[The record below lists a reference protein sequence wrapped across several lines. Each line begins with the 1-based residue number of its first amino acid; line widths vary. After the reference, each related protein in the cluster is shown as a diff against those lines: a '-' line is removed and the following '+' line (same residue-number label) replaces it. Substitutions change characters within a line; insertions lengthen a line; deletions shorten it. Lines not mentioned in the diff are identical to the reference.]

1 VEQPPSAAR
10 TTCRGTGSGLQA
22 RGVAGGL
29 LRAVHADRRT
39 VCRCAVAVIVIGIVA
54 RVAWAAWIAHADP
67 LAARSPDTPGYVG
80 PARALLEAGRFSLSP
95 QDPTPMF
102 VRTPGYPAFLAA
114 ILWVTSSDWTISPIQ
129 AATSAVTV
137 AAVVLVGWR
146 LIGRT
151 AGLVAGALLVLDPLQ
166 FMASGTILTEG
177 VASIAVAAIAV
188 VGLLV
193 FGRRRA
199 RDVPMGAVLGLGALV
214 ALATMVRP
222 TMWFYPAIL
231 LVLLGIRFR
240 DVPRRALVTR
250 LLAFLIPI
258 LLVVGG
264 WQVRN
269 HSAVDSWQL
278 SGATGLLLYCSNGA
292 RIEARTTG
300 ATMRAVRQRLG
311 CPTTGE
317 DPDGDCTS
325 TEGWTCRTPDPGA
338 SGQGFDEWNRRGLEI
353 MADHPA
359 QAGRIMVEG
368 MVRQVAGPG
377 TDTVRHYVDVP
388 ALPPLVLGLF
398 SWNAL
403 LWALA
408 GVGAAAGLRTG
419 HRFYWAFVI
428 ATIGYVIVVSAGDAA
443 GARYRVPI
451 VPLLALLAANG
462 VQWSVRRLRSRG
474 RHPASSPEFGTRD
487 AEAVPSPSA

>member
-1 VEQPPSAAR
+1 
-10 TTCRGTGSGLQA
+10 
-22 RGVAGGL
+22 L
-29 LRAVHADRRT
+29 LRAVQTDRRT
-39 VCRCAVAVIVIGIVA
+39 VCRIAVAVIVTGIVA

-67 LAARSPDTPGYVG
+67 LAARSPDTPGYLE

-95 QDPTPMF
+95 LDPSPMF

-114 ILWVTSSDWTISPIQ
+114 ILWITSSEWAIGPVQ
-129 AATSAVTV
+129 AAFSAMTI

-146 LIGRT
+146 LLGLT

-177 VASIAVAAIAV
+177 VASFTIAAIAV
-188 VGLLV
+188 AGLLV

-199 RDVPMGAVLGLGALV
+199 RDVPVSAVFGLGAVV

-222 TMWFYPAIL
+222 TMWFYPAVL

-250 LLAFLIPI
+250 LLAFMAPI
-258 LLVVGG
+258 LLIVGG

-269 HSAVDSWQL
+269 HSTVDSWQL

-292 RIEARTTG
+292 RIESRITG
-300 ATMRAVRQRLG
+300 ASMEAARERLG
-311 CPTTGE
+311 CPTDGE
-317 DPDGDCTS
+317 EPDGDCTS
-325 TEGWTCRTPDPGA
+325 TDGWTCRIPDPGA
-338 SGQGFDEWNRRGLEI
+338 SGQGFDEWNRQGLEI
-353 MADHPA
+353 MADHPV
-359 QAGRIMVEG
+359 QAARIMVEG
-368 MVRQVAGPG
+368 VVRQIAGPG
-377 TDTVRHYVDVP
+377 TDTVGQYVDVP
-388 ALPPLVLGLF
+388 ASPPLVLGLF

-408 GVGAAAGLRTG
+408 AVGAAAGLQAG

-428 ATIGYVIVVSAGDAA
+428 ATIAYVIVVSTGDAA
-443 GARYRVPI
+443 YARYRVPI
-451 VPLLALLAANG
+451 IPLLALLAANG
-462 VQWSVRRLRSRG
+462 VLWSVRRLRSRG
-474 RHPASSPEFGTRD
+474 PHPASAPEFGTRD
-487 AEAVPSPSA
+487 NEAVPNL

>member
-1 VEQPPSAAR
+1 MR
-10 TTCRGTGSGLQA
+10 
-22 RGVAGGL
+22 
-29 LRAVHADRRT
+29 ADRRT
-39 VCRCAVAVIVIGIVA
+39 VCRCAVAVIVTGIVA

-67 LAARSPDTPGYVG
+67 LAIRSPDTPGYVW
-80 PARALLEAGRFSLSP
+80 PAHALIEAGRFSVSP
-95 QDPTPMF
+95 LDPTPMF

-114 ILWVTSSDWTISPIQ
+114 ILWITSSEWAISPTQ
-129 AATSAVTV
+129 AAFSALTV

-146 LIGRT
+146 LLGRT

-177 VASIAVAAIAV
+177 VASLTTAAIAV

-199 RDVPMGAVLGLGALV
+199 RDVPVGAVFGLGALV

-222 TMWFYPAIL
+222 TMWFYPGVL

-240 DVPRRALVTR
+240 HVPRRALVTR
-250 LLAFLIPI
+250 LLAFMVPI
-258 LLVVGG
+258 VLVVGG

-300 ATMRAVRQRLG
+300 ATMLAARQRLG

-317 DPDGDCTS
+317 DPDGECKS
-325 TEGWTCRTPDPGA
+325 TEGWTCQVPDPGA
-338 SGQGFDEWNRRGLEI
+338 PGQGFDEWNRRGLEI
-353 MADHPA
+353 MTDHPV
-359 QAGRIMVEG
+359 QAARIMVEG
-368 MVRQVAGPG
+368 VVRQIAGPG
-377 TDTVRHYVDVP
+377 TDTVRQYVDVP
-388 ALPPLVLGLF
+388 ASPPLVLGLF
-398 SWNAL
+398 SWNAF

-408 GVGAAAGLRTG
+408 GVGAAAGLRSG
-419 HRFYWAFVI
+419 NRGYWAFVI
-428 ATIGYVIVVSAGDAA
+428 ATVGYVIIVSTGDAA
-443 GARYRVPI
+443 YARYRVPI
-451 VPLLALLAANG
+451 IPLLALLAANG

-474 RHPASSPEFGTRD
+474 GHPASSPKFETRD
-487 AEAVPSPSA
+487 TEAVPNLSA

>member
-1 VEQPPSAAR
+1 VP
-10 TTCRGTGSGLQA
+10 
-22 RGVAGGL
+22 GGL
-29 LRAVHADRRT
+29 LRVVHADRRT
-39 VCRCAVAVIVIGIVA
+39 VCRIAVAVIVAGIVA

-67 LAARSPDTPGYVG
+67 LAVLSPDTPGYLG
-80 PARALLEAGRFSLSP
+80 PAHALIDAGRFSLSP
-95 QDPTPMF
+95 LDPTPMF

-114 ILWVTSSDWTISPIQ
+114 ILWITSSEWAISPIQ
-129 AATSAVTV
+129 AAFSAMTV

-146 LIGRT
+146 LLGRT

-166 FMASGTILTEG
+166 FMASGTVLTEG
-177 VASIAVAAIAV
+177 IASVTVAAIAF

-199 RDVPMGAVLGLGALV
+199 GDVPAGAVFGLGALV

-222 TMWFYPAIL
+222 TMWFYPAVL

-240 DVPRRALVTR
+240 DVPRRVLVMR
-250 LLAFLIPI
+250 LLAFVAPI

-264 WQVRN
+264 WQLRN

-300 ATMRAVRQRLG
+300 ATMSAARERLG
-311 CPTTGE
+311 CPTQGE

-325 TEGWTCRTPDPGA
+325 TEGWTCRIPDPA
-338 SGQGFDEWNRRGLEI
+338 ARGQGFDEWNRRGLQI
-353 MADHPA
+353 MTDHPV
-359 QAGRIMVEG
+359 QAARILVEG
-368 MVRQVAGPG
+368 VVRQVAGPG
-377 TDTVRHYVDVP
+377 TDTVGQYVDLP
-388 ALPPLVLGLF
+388 ASPPLVLGLF
-398 SWNAL
+398 SWNTL

-408 GVGAAAGLRTG
+408 GMGAAAGLRSG
-419 HRFYWAFVI
+419 HRSYWAFVI
-428 ATIGYVIVVSAGDAA
+428 ATIVYVIVISTGDAA
-443 GARYRVPI
+443 YARYRVPI
-451 VPLLALLAANG
+451 IPLLALLAANG

-474 RHPASSPEFGTRD
+474 AHPASSAEFETRD
-487 AEAVPSPSA
+487 SEAVPNLSA